1 MSDAP
6 PPKVYA
12 IEHKVVKKLRKSC
25 LNMRDYMDYV
35 LSNHYSKTSD
45 LSMSTLCLVCEML
58 SLNCKLI
65 TSLDNVLRD
74 CPEITNEET
83 KKKELI
89 VNDVQ
94 LLMIETSMMARSELS
109 KILLTFSNISTHSH

>member
-12 IEHKVVKKLRKSC
+12 IEQKVVKKLRKSC
-25 LNMRDYMDYV
+25 VNMRDYMDYV
-35 LSNHYSKTSD
+35 LANHYDKTSD
-45 LSMSTLCLVCEML
+45 LNMSTVCLVCEML

-83 KKKELI
+83 SKKELI

-109 KILLTFSNISTHSH
+109 KVLLTFSNISTHSH